1 MKDYLINLSLP
12 LKKKKNKNKNKKT
25 PNHQHIPGAME
36 MDLSQ
41 IWYGPWSFRKA

>member
-12 LKKKKNKNKNKKT
+12 LKKKKTKQ
-25 PNHQHIPGAME
+25 NHQHIPGAME

-41 IWYGPWSFRKA
+41 I